1 MLNNNEYVKK
11 NIYIQHLKIILKGIL
26 LIDQPINRQLSLVPC
41 IDIFLLSVSIYWL
54 KHSHLVKNSLTCT
67 SSWLSPLLGIGC
79 LWDSSSS
86 HSVLCLCQFLGISA
100 IRFLAFPSYTY
111 KGSLMILPYW
121 EFWIYI
127 NTVNLNFTW
136 LQ

>member
-1 MLNNNEYVKK
+1 MNMYKK
-11 NIYIQHLKIILKGIL
+11 KYIQHLKIILKGIL

-67 SSWLSPLLGIGC
+67 SSWLFPLLGIGC

-86 HSVLCLCQFLGISA
+86 HSVLCVSFLVYPPFVSWPSPRTP
-100 IRFLAFPSYTY
+100 IRVHWWYCH
-111 KGSLMILPYW
+111 I
-121 EFWIYI
+121 EN